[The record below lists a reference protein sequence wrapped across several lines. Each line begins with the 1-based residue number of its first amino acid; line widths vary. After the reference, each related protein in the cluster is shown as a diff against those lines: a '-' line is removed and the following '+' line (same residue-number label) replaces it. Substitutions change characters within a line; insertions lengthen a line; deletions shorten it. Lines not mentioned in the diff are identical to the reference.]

1 MDLGITAAAD
11 STVPNPLPNS
21 WLGRADSPIAP
32 PTFVGTSPL
41 TSVQTRN
48 LLAQIGYDLSAWD
61 YGKIGTNNAL
71 GRYQFGTQTLE
82 DYGLLAP
89 GSNAAYPNGN
99 CVNYRNCWRQIA
111 VKNSTNS
118 YANYLYNLSNL
129 REFLNSSISQEHLA
143 YQYILDL
150 YVKLLQNNALSSTDN
165 AETTAGMLYV
175 AWMLGVG
182 QGPDSTSIA
191 GTGAYAWRYYN
202 IGGGSNYFNS
212 GRYAITVLGQ

>member
-1 MDLGITAAAD
+1 MDVGITAAGN

-21 WLGRADSPIAP
+21 WLGRADAPIAP
-32 PTFVGTSPL
+32 PSLSGTSPL
-41 TSVQTRN
+41 TSLQIRN
-48 LLAQIGYDLSAWD
+48 LLAQIGYDLSTWD
-61 YGKIGTNNAL
+61 YSKIGTNNAL
-71 GRYQFGTQTLE
+71 GRYQFSTQTLE

-89 GSNAAYPNGN
+89 GSNNAYGTN
-99 CVNYRNCWRQIA
+99 CVNYRNCWRQVT

-150 YVKLLQNNALSSTDN
+150 YTKLIQINALSSTDN

-175 AWMLGVG
+175 GWMLGVG
-182 QGPDSTSIA
+182 TGPNSSSLV
-191 GTGAYAWRYYN
+191 GTGAYAWRFYN
-202 IGGGSNYFNS
+202 IGLGSDYFNS